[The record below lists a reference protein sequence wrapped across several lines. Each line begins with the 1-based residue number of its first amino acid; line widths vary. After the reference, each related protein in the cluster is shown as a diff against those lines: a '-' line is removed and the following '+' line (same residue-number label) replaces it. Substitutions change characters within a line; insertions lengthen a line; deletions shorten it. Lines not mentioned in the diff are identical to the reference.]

1 MTDRYSLDLSSVWR
15 YRELL
20 MSGLLVSG
28 QVWVLALALG
38 LVGGLAVGLGRLSH
52 RRILAW
58 PAGLLIE
65 VFRGTPP
72 LVQLFWFY
80 YCLPILFDVRLSALV
95 TAILSLG
102 LFSSAYVGEIVRGG
116 IQSVHKGQTQAARAL
131 GLSQFQALREIVL
144 PQAVRRMWPPLLSQ
158 AVDVLKA
165 TALASSITVPELMY
179 QTYNATS
186 QTFRFVEFYTVSA
199 LVYLA
204 ICLPLVTRLKRLEW
218 RSGV

>member
-1 MTDRYSLDLSSVWR
+1 MSRYSLDFGTVWALR
-15 YRELL
+15 DMLL
-20 MSGLLVSG
+20 SGLVVSAEL
-28 QVWVLALALG
+28 WVLALVVG
-38 LVGGLAVGLGRLSH
+38 LAGGLIVGIGRLS
-52 RRILAW
+52 RRKIFAW
-58 PAGLLIE
+58 PASCLIE

-95 TAILSLG
+95 TAVLSLG

-131 GLSQFQALREIVL
+131 GLSQLQALREVIL
-144 PQAVRRMWPPLLSQ
+144 PQAVRRMWPPLMSQ

-179 QTYNATS
+179 ETYNATS
-186 QTFRFVEFYTVSA
+186 RTFRFVEFYTVSA
-199 LVYLA
+199 LIYFA
-204 ICLPLVTRLKRLEW
+204 ICLPLVSRLRRWEW